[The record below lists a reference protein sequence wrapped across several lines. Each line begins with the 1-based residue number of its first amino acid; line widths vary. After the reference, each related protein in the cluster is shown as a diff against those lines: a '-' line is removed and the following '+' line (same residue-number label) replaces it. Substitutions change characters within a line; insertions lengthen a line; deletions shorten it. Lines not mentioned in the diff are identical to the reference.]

1 MSREL
6 DENWTMLYDYQKT
19 DNWDKQCVTVK
30 IYNHN
35 VNLIS
40 QAIVFDEV
48 TKKTTKKMFRKETCE
63 SDATRWA
70 NDVANKIVYEKG
82 KV

>member
-1 MSREL
+1 MTKLL
-6 DENWTMLYDYQKT
+6 DSEWTKIYDYQKT
-19 DNWDKQCVTVK
+19 DNWNRQCVTVK

-35 VNLIS
+35 ISLAS

-48 TKKTTKKMFRKETCE
+48 TKKTTKKIFHKETCE

-70 NDVANKIVYEKG
+70 NDIAYKIVSDK
-82 KV
+82 